1 MYALFKEI
9 KEKNLIPCIVFQQ
22 NTSYCKEIYSKL
34 VNYLEKLEKLNY
46 PFHYENLE
54 YRQKCFISSE
64 KLLKKFRQSIKP
76 PKDLTNPLQYI
87 EDALESK
94 REDLNTKFMKD
105 FIKVVDKQI
114 SMLNNKNEQNSKIID
129 IQIQNLKKELNEFM
143 ASPETKICRCFSKT

>member
-1 MYALFKEI
+1 MLPEEMKGLDVKDVFSGNNRRLSLDDAREYEGPLKNKLLGLKRSKKKEIEKLLKKFHIDDSNSNEANLYALFKEI

-64 KLLKKFRQSIKP
+64 K
-76 PKDLTNPLQYI
+76 NY
-87 EDALESK
+87 
-94 REDLNTKFMKD
+94 
-105 FIKVVDKQI
+105 
-114 SMLNNKNEQNSKIID
+114 
-129 IQIQNLKKELNEFM
+129 
-143 ASPETKICRCFSKT
+143 